1 MRRGR
6 AGRLSWKLR
15 MGGLGIALAVSAC
28 QSARVSDREIDTLFR
43 GGKYEEAAARL
54 EAGYRKHGE
63 EGGKD
68 SLLYLLDLGLAR
80 HQAGQFEEANRAF
93 LKADEVAEIKDYTK
107 LSVEAAVLITSDLLK
122 AYKGEE
128 FENVMISTY
137 LAMNYALLGKSEDA
151 RVEARRVNR
160 KLERMV
166 TEGKRKY
173 QQNAFARYLSGILYE
188 ADGNWNSAYIDYK
201 KTWELNPEAP
211 GLGKA
216 LWRVARRG
224 GFREDL
230 PRWEAEFGEGVR
242 STAPPRAEIIVF
254 YQNGISPRKLPNP
267 DFSSLPRFYA
277 RKNPAVAAEVELVG
291 KAGDQ
296 AQNQA
301 KTQVLYDI
309 EQVAIQNLEEK
320 YGSLVAK
327 KLAGLIVKET
337 LADQIERRTKSPL
350 AGFLARVAMYAS
362 DQADC
367 RSWALLPKDLQMAR
381 LEVPPGVHEVRLTPV
396 GPLGERLEPLPGK
409 VVSVAA
415 GQKVFVNFRYLP

>member
-1 MRRGR
+1 MGRGR

-28 QSARVSDREIDTLFR
+28 QSARVSDREIDNLFR
-43 GGKYEEAAARL
+43 GGKYEEAATRL

-63 EGGKD
+63 EAGKD
-68 SLLYLLDLGLAR
+68 SLLYLLDLGLTR
-80 HQAGQFEEANRAF
+80 HQAGQFEESNRAF
-93 LKADEVAEIKDYTK
+93 LKADEVAEIKDYTQ
-107 LSVEAAVLITSDLLK
+107 LSVEAAVLISSDLLK

-201 KTWELNPEAP
+201 KTWELNRDAP

-230 PRWEAEFGEGVR
+230 PRWEGEYGEEVR
-242 STAPPRAEIIVF
+242 SAAPPRAEIIVF

-267 DFSSLPRFYA
+267 DFSSLPRFYS
-277 RKNPAVAAEVELVG
+277 RKNPAVAAQVELVG
-291 KAGDQ
+291 QSGV
-296 AQNQA
+296 QA
-301 KTQVLYDI
+301 KTQMLYDI

-337 LADQIERRTKSPL
+337 LADQIERSTKSPL

-381 LEVPPGVHEVRLTPV
+381 LEVQPGVHEIRLTPL
-396 GPLGERLEPLPGK
+396 GPFGERLEPLPGK